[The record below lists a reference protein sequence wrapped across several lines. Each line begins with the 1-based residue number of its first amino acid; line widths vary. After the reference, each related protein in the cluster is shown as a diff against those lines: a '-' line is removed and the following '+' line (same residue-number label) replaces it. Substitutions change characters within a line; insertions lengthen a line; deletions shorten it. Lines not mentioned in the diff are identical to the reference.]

1 MSIRPLNRSAS
12 LPARVAQ
19 ELMRELLEGRF
30 KPGDRLPTE
39 QSLAETFGV
48 SRNVV
53 REAISRLRA
62 DGLIHSRQGVG
73 AFVAEHAA
81 ATTLRIDTQEL
92 GEPATFLKL
101 FELRAILEIAAA
113 EMAATRRTEDDL
125 KEIESLLERLRQADE
140 WRAEGVDV
148 DLAMHRAIARA
159 SQNDYI
165 AVFVSFLSGHMRR
178 SIMAARQRNVL
189 TAIVDVTIAEH
200 AAIVDAVRARDA
212 EGAGRAMRR
221 HIVNAAARLGLPRLD
236 MPHLDMP
243 RSGASAPEPPA
254 TTRG

>member
-1 MSIRPLNRSAS
+1 MKIRPLDRSAS

-19 ELMRELLEGRF
+19 ELMREILEGRF
-30 KPGDRLPTE
+30 EPGGRLPTE

-53 REAISRLRA
+53 REAISRLRG
-62 DGLIHSRQGVG
+62 DGLVHSRQGVG
-73 AFVAEHAA
+73 AFVAENAA
-81 ATTLRIDTQEL
+81 SATLRIDTQDL

-101 FELRAILEIAAA
+101 FELRAVLEIAAA

-125 KEIESLLERLRQADE
+125 REIEALLERLRQADE

-159 SQNDYI
+159 SHNDYV
-165 AVFVSFLSGHMRR
+165 AVFVSFLSEHMRR
-178 SIMAARQRNVL
+178 SIMAARQRNAL
-189 TAIVDVTIAEH
+189 AAIVEVTIAEH

-212 EGAGRAMRR
+212 EAAGRSMRD
-221 HIVNAAARLGLPRLD
+221 HIVNAAARIGLPRLVV
-236 MPHLDMP
+236 P
-243 RSGASAPEPPA
+243 RPDAPAPA
-254 TTRG
+254 ETDFAAVTRN